1 MSSAGG
7 DAPRSLGAR
16 LPLAV
21 LLTLAWLV
29 PGLGHLLLGRRMR
42 AAVFAA
48 VIVVGFATGIV
59 LDGVIDAI
67 GEGEKVELRG
77 FGSFR
82 TRKRQ
87 ARQGR
92 NPRTGARVSVPS
104 KVVPYFKPGKQLRE
118 VLGG

>member
-1 MSSAGG
+1 MTKA
-7 DAPRSLGAR
+7 DIVR
-16 LPLAV
+16 
-21 LLTLAWLV
+21 TLADHV
-29 PGLGHLLLGRRMR
+29 GLTRRE
-42 AAVFAA
+42 AAQALA
-48 VIVVGFATGIV
+48 IV
-59 LDGVIDAI
+59 LDGVVDAI
-67 GEGEKVELRG
+67 GNGEKVELRG

-92 NPRTGARVSVPS
+92 NPRTGAKVKVPS

>member
-1 MSSAGG
+1 MTKA
-7 DAPRSLGAR
+7 DIVR
-16 LPLAV
+16 
-21 LLTLAWLV
+21 TLAEEV
-29 PGLGHLLLGRRMR
+29 GLTRRE
-42 AAVFAA
+42 AAQTLA
-48 VIVVGFATGIV
+48 IV

-92 NPRTGARVSVPS
+92 NPRTGARVSVPA

-118 VLGG
+118 VLGA

>member
-1 MSSAGG
+1 MTKA
-7 DAPRSLGAR
+7 DIVR
-16 LPLAV
+16 
-21 LLTLAWLV
+21 TLADEV
-29 PGLGHLLLGRRMR
+29 GLTRRE
-42 AAVFAA
+42 AAQTLA
-48 VIVVGFATGIV
+48 IV